1 MWYKRKLMLDLEKII
16 INKYLGGIGNQM
28 FQYAFGL
35 NLEKQGKKVIS
46 DTSWHSKMVTYILK
60 YLYFL

>member
-1 MWYKRKLMLDLEKII
+1 MLDLEKII